1 MVDLDVIRALLR
13 QDAAWAAYALGDL
26 DPRRQRHCQWFARDG
41 SVALVYREFD
51 TPILF
56 AAGSPGILADVPPLD
71 ACLLQIPEQFAGG
84 LKERYAIDWMRPMER
99 LALVPGAYVRPSAGV
114 AMVEPLGPLHETE
127 LRELFADGRDT
138 GDEPDFFIA
147 SQLEDETF
155 FGVREAGRLVAAG
168 GTHLYSAAESVG
180 TIGNIYTCRG
190 YRGRGHASAVT
201 AAIVDRLIARDTET
215 IVLNVK
221 AGNASA
227 RRVYERLGFT
237 FHTRYWEGRA
247 VAISTP

>member
-41 SVALVYREFD
+41 SVALVYREFE

-56 AAGSPGILADVPPLD
+56 AAGSPGILADVPRLD
-71 ACLLQIPEQFAGG
+71 ACLLQIPEHFAGG
-84 LKERYAIDWMRPMER
+84 IKERYAIDWIRPMDR
-99 LALVPGAYVRPSAGV
+99 LALAPGVFVRPPAGV
-114 AMVEPLGPLHETE
+114 VVEPLGPAHETE

-155 FGVREAGRLVAAG
+155 FGVRDAGRLVAAG

-180 TIGNIYTCRG
+180 TIGNIYTSRE

-201 AAIVDRLIARDTET
+201 AAIVERLIARRTET

-247 VAISTP
+247 VAAARR